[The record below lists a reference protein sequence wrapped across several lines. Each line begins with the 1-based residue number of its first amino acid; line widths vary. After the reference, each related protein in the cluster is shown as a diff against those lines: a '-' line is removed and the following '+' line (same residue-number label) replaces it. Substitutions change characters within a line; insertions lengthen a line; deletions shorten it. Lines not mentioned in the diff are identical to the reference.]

1 LSWSYFVILLLL
13 DLTSD
18 KTEKSKNPMLE
29 ILKVYYNDT
38 HPVDLYPF
46 ALLNMVSPVKM
57 KNQNFVKTVKSSPLK
72 DIQLLIK
79 LNSVE
84 SNKTKLLSQLLLL
97 ENTDEC
103 YSGIFNFHLIN
114 YFITFALQMKD
125 DLQLP

>member
-1 LSWSYFVILLLL
+1 
-13 DLTSD
+13 
-18 KTEKSKNPMLE
+18 MLE

-84 SNKTKLLSQLLLL
+84 SNKTNLLRQLLLL
-97 ENTDEC
+97 ENTAEC
-103 YSGIFNFHLIN
+103 YTGIFHFHSV
-114 YFITFALQMKD
+114 
-125 DLQLP
+125 